1 MSATAIAR
9 TLGILV
15 AMGVPVIVGSGFV
28 WHFAES
34 WTAVYVFLFI
44 LVFTAIGFIDLSRK
58 QP

>member
-9 TLGILV
+9 SLGILV

-34 WTAVYVFLFI
+34 WTAVYVYLFVLI
-44 LVFTAIGFIDLSRK
+44 LTALGFIDLSRK
-58 QP
+58 